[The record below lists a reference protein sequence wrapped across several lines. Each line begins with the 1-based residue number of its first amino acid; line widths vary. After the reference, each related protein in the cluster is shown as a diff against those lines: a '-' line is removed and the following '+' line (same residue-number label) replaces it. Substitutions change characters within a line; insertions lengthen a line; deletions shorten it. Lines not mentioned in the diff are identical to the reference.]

1 MALNITRAQKLAL
14 VTIGLLAATV
24 FAQLIPVGQLN
35 WDDDSNIFKN
45 PFYQAGLWEPF
56 WKDSYF
62 GLYVPVTS
70 MVWQAVYILG
80 GGKALPFRLLNLF
93 LHLANIYLVYILL
106 KSLAARWS
114 LKSGWALI
122 AGLTLFALHP
132 MQIQAVAWI
141 SGGRDLLSAF
151 FSLMCVYIF
160 FRWKSWPAVI
170 PSTIFFA
177 LAVLSK
183 PNAVV
188 LPALLPFLCFMVA
201 RERLKMSLL
210 AAVLWIGVSGVSIYM
225 TLYAQRDFLLPLK
238 WWERLVIMG
247 DTYSFYIQK
256 LIFPYPLAANYD
268 RQPEVILH
276 SWEPFLRTGL
286 LLAVLGA
293 FYHWAKPREPRFLIA
308 LSWFAILLP
317 VSGLVAFGYQ
327 RISTP
332 ADHYNYLPMVALAAV
347 VMLWLNICPYW
358 PKLDSKVALAMIA
371 VLGVLSLLRVQVWK
385 SDAAFFAD
393 MISYAPD
400 SYSTG
405 LGMSVVKCEQQQ
417 DYVEG
422 ERWCHLALAKRPNDI
437 MVLANLAYCRFNS
450 RDYKKTIEL
459 EAYLQNLDLAEMELK
474 QPSAYSSFL
483 ASVGSALVEDK
494 HYYDG
499 YQMLCEA
506 FRLKPTEK
514 NHQTNIVVAN
524 EILKRQGI
532 DPVCEPKFQPK
543 RKPVAP
549 EDDPEPSQHN

>member
-1 MALNITRAQKLAL
+1 MSLNITRAQKLAL
-14 VTIGLLAATV
+14 VAIGLLAFAV
-24 FAQLIPVGQLN
+24 FAQLLPVGALN

-45 PFYQAGLWEPF
+45 PWYQMGEWRPF
-56 WKDSYF
+56 WLDSYF

-70 MVWQAVYILG
+70 MVWQAMYIIG
-80 GGKALPFRLLNLF
+80 HGKALPFRVLNLF
-93 LHLANIYLVYILL
+93 LHLANIYLVYLLL
-106 KSLAARWS
+106 KSLAAKWN
-114 LKSGWALI
+114 LKSGWALV

-151 FSLMCVYIF
+151 FSLLCVYVF
-160 FRWKSWPAVI
+160 FRFKHWSALIPA
-170 PSTIFFA
+170 TFFFA

-183 PNAVV
+183 PNSVV
-188 LPALLPFLCFMVA
+188 LPALLPFLCYIVS
-201 RERLKMSLL
+201 RERLKMSFT

-225 TLYAQRDFLLPLK
+225 TLYAQRDFLLPLQ

-247 DTYSFYIQK
+247 DTYTFYLQK
-256 LIFPYPLAANYD
+256 LIFPFPLSANYD

-276 SWEPFLRTGL
+276 SWQPFLRTGFLSL
-286 LLAVLGA
+286 LLWR
-293 FYHWAKPREPRFLIA
+293 FYQWAKVREPRFLIT
-308 LSWFAILLP
+308 LSWFALLLP

-332 ADHYNYLPMVALAAV
+332 ADHYNYLPMVALSGV
-347 VMLWLNICPYW
+347 VMLWLNVCAGGAKWEGKIAMAMIW
-358 PKLDSKVALAMIA
+358 ILAMLSIA
-371 VLGVLSLLRVQVWK
+371 RVQVWK
-385 SDAAFFAD
+385 SDPAFFAD

-417 DYVEG
+417 NYVEG
-422 ERWCHLALAKRPNDI
+422 EKWCHIALAKRPNDI
-437 MVLANLAYCRFNS
+437 MVLANLAYCRFKS
-450 RDYKKTIEL
+450 RDYKKTIDL
-459 EAYLQNLDLAEMELK
+459 ESYHNNLDQTEMELK

-483 ASVGSALVEDK
+483 ASIGSALVEDK

-506 FRLKPTEK
+506 FRIKPSEK
-514 NHQTNIVVAN
+514 NHEQNIVVAN
-524 EILKRQGI
+524 QILKSQGI

-543 RKPVAP
+543 KTPLAP
-549 EDDPEPSQHN
+549 EDDPDADHR